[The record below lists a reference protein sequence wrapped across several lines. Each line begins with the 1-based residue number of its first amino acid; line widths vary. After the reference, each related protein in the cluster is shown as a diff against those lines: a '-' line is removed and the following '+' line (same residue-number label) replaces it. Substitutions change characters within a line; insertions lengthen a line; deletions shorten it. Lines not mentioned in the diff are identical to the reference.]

1 MPRDFWETMI
11 SAIGLFFGVLI
22 NGHIFSELAMIF
34 SDMNKVK
41 KEFQF
46 KLTRMNEA
54 MINLDLPFELKY
66 EVLNFVWKT

>member
-1 MPRDFWETMI
+1 
-11 SAIGLFFGVLI
+11 
-22 NGHIFSELAMIF
+22 MIF